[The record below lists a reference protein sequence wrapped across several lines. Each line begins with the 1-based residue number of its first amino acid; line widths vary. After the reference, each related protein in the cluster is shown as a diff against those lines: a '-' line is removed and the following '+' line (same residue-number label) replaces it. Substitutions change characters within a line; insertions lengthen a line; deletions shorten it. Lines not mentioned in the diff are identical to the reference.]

1 MFNRRSLMGAGA
13 AIAGAFATV
22 TGRTAEAKKEAK
34 MKRPEGTLA
43 PRGSIGVLERLP
55 ELDLDSRQDFLTS
68 FRTLVNRDL
77 SAAGMKRADAILK
90 GKGIDPK
97 AELPYAEAI
106 AMVENDPTIALGS
119 RTWISAQQL
128 MWNDL
133 KGYFE
138 NNADRYL
145 SEMEA
150 VDKKGPGTLELNPD
164 MKMPDYVKHEIHIQP
179 GGYVGNPFAG
189 HMYHYGTNAFY
200 TGRNY
205 QDELHRGSAQRM
217 PIPADGKVKRIL
229 DIGCG
234 IGQLS
239 CALKERFP
247 DAEVWGIDV
256 GGPMIR
262 YGHLRAVERGLDVN
276 FAQRLAED
284 TKFPD
289 NYFDIV
295 TSYIMYHEVDP
306 AGTAASVKEAWRIV
320 RPGGVWYP
328 LDFKLTGA
336 QRRTAYGSYRSWMDH
351 RWNNEVWTLKFR
363 ANGLPDMIR
372 KQGFALNEKEPELLP
387 GFGVLNATKPAT
399 A

>member
-1 MFNRRSLMGAGA
+1 MINRRSIMGAGA
-13 AIAGAFATV
+13 AIAGAVATL
-22 TGRTAEAKKEAK
+22 TGRKAEAKKEAK
-34 MKRPEGTLA
+34 MKVPEGTIA

-68 FRTLVNRDL
+68 FRSLANREMA
-77 SAAGMKRADAILK
+77 AAGMKRADAILK
-90 GKGIDPK
+90 EKGIDPK

-106 AMVENDPTIALGS
+106 AMLENDPLISLGS
-119 RTWISAQQL
+119 RTWLSAQQL

-133 KGYFE
+133 KTYFDT
-138 NNADRYL
+138 NADRYL

-150 VDKKGPGTLELNPD
+150 VDKKGPGTLDLNPD
-164 MKMPDYVKHEIHIQP
+164 MKLPEYVKHEIHIQP
-179 GGYVGNPFAG
+179 GGYVGSPFAG

-229 DIGCG
+229 DVGCG
-234 IGQLS
+234 LGQLT

-262 YGHLRAVERGLDVN
+262 YGHLRAVERGVDVN
-276 FAQRLAED
+276 FSQRLAED

-289 NYFDIV
+289 NHFDIV
-295 TSYIMYHEVDP
+295 TSYIAYHEIDP

-363 ANGLPDMIR
+363 QNGLPDMIR
-372 KQGFALNEKEPELLP
+372 KQGFALNEKEPELLQ
-387 GFGVLNATKPAT
+387 GFGVLNATKPAN